1 MWSNFL
7 DLILKMSGNE
17 PYGGYVANPD
27 PVLVFIAVL
36 VSVIFSIWQYYSD
49 NKENDK
55 KRRFQDEKT
64 TSHTS

>member
-1 MWSNFL
+1 
-7 DLILKMSGNE
+7 MSGNE